1 MTTDDESSSGE
12 SVLSL
17 TVSPRPISGVADPEV
32 FSAETG
38 GIDLLGV
45 LFDPTATGWA
55 TDVAEYAARIDRFG
69 VVTGHDDV
77 SAGLSVL
84 PESLAESATTVY
96 AEGPRSLGEIGI
108 RVSETPSEGS
118 DVRNSRLVFVDGFER
133 VLADTPLQTTFRFLH
148 ILAESIAYTDAVLHV
163 SLDPDGCDPRAI
175 ETVAELFDTVIDGRT
190 QSL

>member
-12 SVLSL
+12 SVLS
-17 TVSPRPISGVADPEV
+17 VSDSARPVSGVTDPGP

-38 GIDLLGV
+38 GIDLFGV

-55 TDVAEYAARIDRFG
+55 TDVSEYAGRIDRFG

-77 SAGLSVL
+77 SAGLSAL
-84 PESLAESATTVY
+84 PDSLRESATTVS

-108 RVSETPSEGS
+108 RVSETLSEGG
-118 DVRNSRLVFVDGFER
+118 DVRNSRLVFVDGFEQ
-133 VLADTPLQTTFRFLH
+133 VLADTSLQTTFRFLH
-148 ILAESIAYTDAVLHV
+148 ILVESTAFTDAVLHV
-163 SLDPDGCDPRAI
+163 SLDPEGCDARAV
-175 ETVAELFDTVIDGRT
+175 ETVAELFDTVIDERA